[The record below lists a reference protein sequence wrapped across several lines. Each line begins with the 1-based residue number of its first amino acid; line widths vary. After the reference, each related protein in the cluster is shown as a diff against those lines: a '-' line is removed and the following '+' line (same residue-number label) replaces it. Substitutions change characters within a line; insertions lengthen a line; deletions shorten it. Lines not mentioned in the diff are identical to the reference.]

1 MNRAALFGGVTV
13 PIGTLQLT
21 GEAYATI
28 GDAVIG
34 RLVLRLPL
42 SK

>member
-1 MNRAALFGGVTV
+1 VFGGVTV
-13 PIGTLQLT
+13 PVWTLTLT

-28 GDAVIG
+28 GDAVSG